1 MAETVAVRERRRI
14 LEGKEIS
21 GDLHEDYA
29 EVQ

>member
-21 GDLHEDYA
+21 GDLHEDYLD
-29 EVQ
+29 